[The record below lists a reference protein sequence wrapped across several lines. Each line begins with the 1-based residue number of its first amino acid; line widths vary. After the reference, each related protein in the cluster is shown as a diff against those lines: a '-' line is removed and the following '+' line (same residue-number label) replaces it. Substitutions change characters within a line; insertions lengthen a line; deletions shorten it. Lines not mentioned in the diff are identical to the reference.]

1 MAITKLQ
8 PLVMKTDPSLPPFFG
23 FRNFIVAILR
33 NRIFLLFLVLDA
45 LALSLQWLNP
55 LFSLPQ
61 SYYFGLAFAGFVW
74 SAFRAYRDLS
84 LAYRNIL
91 FPKPVEKIPRS
102 ELSVS
107 FLTGN
112 EYAYSISDPYAGHNL
127 HITRIQKTRGVKCRF
142 DGRGVFLI
150 NDKVYYPMSK
160 ASLTINIRMENTG
173 DLPLE
178 VLSIHLENRLD
189 LNYLSLSNEEVSLY
203 GKKLGFPFPL
213 KSGEFVLLQSKY
225 TISASKDSNDDLFA
239 ADFRALPRSILH
251 EISFDTRDI
260 QGKVQTYVASI
271 ETPSR
276 PLIDLYVKQWQEF
289 DQDEYLLLAGHSTRL
304 FASEE

>member
-1 MAITKLQ
+1 MAITKMQ
-8 PLVMKTDPSLPPFFG
+8 PFVKQTDPALRPFFG
-23 FRNFIVAILR
+23 FRNFIVALLR

-45 LALSLQWLNP
+45 LAFSLQFINP

-61 SYYFGLAFAGFVW
+61 SYYFGFAFVGLAW

-91 FPKPVEKIPRS
+91 FPKPVEKIS
-102 ELSVS
+102 QSKLSVS
-107 FLTGN
+107 FLAGN
-112 EYAYSISDPYAGHNL
+112 EYAYSISDPYDGYNL
-127 HITRIQKTRGVKCRF
+127 HITRMQKTRGVKCRF
-142 DGRGVFLI
+142 DGRGVFYI

-160 ASLTINIRMENTG
+160 ACLTINIRMENTG

-178 VLSIHLENRLD
+178 VLSIRLENSLD
-189 LNYLSLSNEEVSLY
+189 LNYLNLSNEEVFLH

-213 KSGEFVLLQSKY
+213 KSGEFVLLQAKY
-225 TISASKDSNDDLFA
+225 TISAGKGSNNDLFA
-239 ADFRALPRSILH
+239 ADFRALPKLISH

-260 QGKVQTYVASI
+260 HGKGQPCATTI
-271 ETPSR
+271 ETSSR

-289 DQDEYLLLAGHSTRL
+289 DQDEYLLLAGYS
-304 FASEE
+304 S